1 MLAKLLQGVR
11 RFFGLEP
18 PPAPPSPTDERTPS
32 AWWIPKDGEALAAS
46 QAAKGAT
53 VVETAAD
60 EAPPH
65 DAAPRNDHP
74 VVDEGAEGFAT
85 LDEVAEILAE
95 QRRSR
100 DEEERR
106 IASIEIPQAMM
117 MDDQEYA
124 IAKDWMLDHRA
135 LHPLPK
141 TAIYGQYWLHFAR
154 SSVGDTVSIGC
165 TTCGKN
171 KVLTD
176 FSRLAEHED
185 KHA

>member
-1 MLAKLLQGVR
+1 MLAKLLQSMR

-18 PPAPPSPTDERTPS
+18 PPAPVSPADERTPS
-32 AWWIPKDGEALAAS
+32 DWWIPKDRQALAVS
-46 QAAKGAT
+46 QAEAPA
-53 VVETAAD
+53 VETAAD
-60 EAPPH
+60 QAPPH
-65 DAAPRNDHP
+65 DAEPSNDPP
-74 VVDEGAEGFAT
+74 VVDEDAQRFAT
-85 LDEVAEILAE
+85 LDEVAAILAE
-95 QRRSR
+95 QRRGR

-176 FSRLAEHED
+176 FSRLG
-185 KHA
+185 